1 MENAAGFPS
10 ASPRPPE
17 PTGFT
22 HLCPAARRCITPTAC
37 PRESGGR
44 PGPRAGAQPWFS
56 WRPRRSGLLSTG
68 CGGIPG
74 QGWVPAFAGTTKR
87 GRKPAQQGQQARRR
101 QAGMRCVHAVGPRAG
116 ASLRRRPCCRRSRIG
131 VDAPSGTTAKAQ
143 MFLLSANDIRYIYLH
158 GLHFQKMC
166 YDGSEGSGIHG
177 PRPARAGPARNDP
190 DSADRRGVSCAC
202 LVRAIRRANRAGA
215 DTRPRPHANARDKGS
230 PRCRACLV
238 EREPYERSRRTPCPS
253 SSLP

>member
-143 MFLLSANDIRYIYLH
+143 MFLLSANNIRYIYLH

-166 YDGSEGSGIHG
+166 YDGSEGGGVRSRV
-177 PRPARAGPARNDP
+177 PPAPARRGPTPSQPTGEVRPVPASRARNQAREPRRRRHAPAPARK
-190 DSADRRGVSCAC
+190 CA
-202 LVRAIRRANRAGA
+202 R
-215 DTRPRPHANARDKGS
+215 
-230 PRCRACLV
+230 
-238 EREPYERSRRTPCPS
+238 
-253 SSLP
+253 